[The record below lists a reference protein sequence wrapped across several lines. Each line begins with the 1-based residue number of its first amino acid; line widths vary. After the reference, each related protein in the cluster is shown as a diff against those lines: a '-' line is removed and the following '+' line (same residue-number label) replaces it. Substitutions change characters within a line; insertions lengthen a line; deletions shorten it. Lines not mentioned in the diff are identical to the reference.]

1 MIFFRNATTQ
11 SESSF
16 WMEEISI
23 LAKNNRT
30 PGILG
35 HRVREVGEVQKC
47 GVTPKITFF
56 IFLGLWWVLYLIA
69 ATEKGGTLGGDTHS
83 ECQRFPWYNL
93 ASCLGYFQPPFWL
106 SFITAL
112 LSPYE

>member
-56 IFLGLWWVLYLIA
+56 IFLGLWWVLYIDSCHR
-69 ATEKGGTLGGDTHS
+69 ERRNPGWGHTL
-83 ECQRFPWYNL
+83 RMPVVPL
-93 ASCLGYFQPPFWL
+93 V
-106 SFITAL
+106 
-112 LSPYE
+112 